1 MEISADEPITLM
13 DLDVDLINEV
23 LSHCEA
29 RWRLAALQTCRL
41 FALITSELALE
52 TTYLVSTVAESV
64 EVAHAELVPKLTS
77 PPSVG
82 VIFAN
87 SGLAQCKGA
96 ITKLL
101 RSLPPAM
108 HAIGG
113 EVDTLVG
120 TRAVGEEVDA
130 SAPAD
135 ASAPSAEAAE
145 GTEPK
150 AAQEAGGSEGDEAAV
165 PPGTAPGFTSPSLA
179 ELAQQE
185 DELHA
190 AAVGGM
196 HPGIAYMHALRAAGR
211 KTAPRAAG

>member
-1 MEISADEPITLM
+1 
-13 DLDVDLINEV
+13 
-23 LSHCEA
+23 
-29 RWRLAALQTCRL
+29 
-41 FALITSELALE
+41 
-52 TTYLVSTVAESV
+52 
-64 EVAHAELVPKLTS
+64 
-77 PPSVG
+77 
-82 VIFAN
+82 
-87 SGLAQCKGA
+87 
-96 ITKLL
+96 
-101 RSLPPAM
+101 M

-120 TRAVGEEVDA
+120 TRAVGEEADA

-135 ASAPSAEAAE
+135 ASVPSAKAAE

-165 PPGTAPGFTSPSLA
+165 PPGTAPGFSSPSLA